1 MDIGDF
7 LQENCHCKIV
17 VVVELCN
24 NLGMFRD
31 VLGVW
36 SQVNRLEQSV
46 VTRQE
51 ALERRLAEVGA
62 SVAQMSE
69 VERRLS
75 GKVKRWSSVCRSL
88 RQQAAQ
94 AQASA
99 QEQAVLSSHPVGRYF
114 DLRIVS
120 EVVGLD
126 LKSR

>member
-1 MDIGDF
+1 M
-7 LQENCHCKIV
+7 QRSCRCKV
-17 VVVELCN
+17 VVVVDLCN
-24 NLGMFRD
+24 NLGIFRD

-36 SQVNRLEQSV
+36 SQVTLLEQSV

-75 GKVKRWSSVCRSL
+75 GRVKQWSSVCRSL

-99 QEQAVLSSHPVGRYF
+99 QEQAVLSSHPVGRY
-114 DLRIVS
+114 LIL
-120 EVVGLD
+120 EL
-126 LKSR
+126 

>member
-1 MDIGDF
+1 
-7 LQENCHCKIV
+7 
-17 VVVELCN
+17 
-24 NLGMFRD
+24 MFRD

-75 GKVKRWSSVCRSL
+75 GRVKRWSSVCRTL
-88 RQQAAQ
+88 KQQALQ
-94 AQASA
+94 AQALA

-120 EVVGLD
+120 KVVGLV
-126 LKSR
+126 

>member
-1 MDIGDF
+1 M
-7 LQENCHCKIV
+7 KIV

-24 NLGMFRD
+24 NLGLFRD

-36 SQVNRLEQSV
+36 SQVNRLEQTV

-62 SVAQMSE
+62 SVAQMSD

-75 GKVKRWSSVCRSL
+75 ARVKRWSSVCRTL
-88 RQQAAQ
+88 KQQASQ

-120 EVVGLD
+120 EVVGSD

>member
-1 MDIGDF
+1 MIF
-7 LQENCHCKIV
+7 TQENCRCKVV

-24 NLGMFRD
+24 NLGLFRD

-36 SQVNRLEQSV
+36 SQVNRLEQNV

-62 SVAQMSE
+62 SVAQMSD

-75 GKVKRWSSVCRSL
+75 ARVKRWSSVCRTL
-88 RQQAAQ
+88 KQQAAQ

-99 QEQAVLSSHPVGRYF
+99 QEPAVLSSHPVGRYF

-120 EVVGLD
+120 NVVGSV